1 MKFNS
6 LLSVTLALVLV
17 AGLGTPVYA
26 GQMVETQAESFFVP
40 SNCASVTF
48 NFVSMAGA
56 FQSSFGFFDVSE
68 VAIDPSV
75 DRLGYVNTALNAP
88 SATQIFHDGNPDNP
102 GASIVI
108 ALTPGSE
115 IAFWLI
121 PNESLT
127 FFQANPNS
135 YILNGGTLAD
145 PLFSVPPANPVG
157 FDNLKSFI
165 GGGITTFEWEDLA
178 GGGDQDFD
186 DIVFNVECELFEES
200 EPVGGEFLPIDST
213 ALLLAVASTPAAWLS
228 SLALVALGIGAYVF
242 TRNPNNMRN
251 IKVILRDYLD
261 RI

>member
-1 MKFNS
+1 LKFNS
-6 LLSVTLALVLV
+6 LLAGTLALVLV
-17 AGLGTPVYA
+17 AGLGPSAYA
-26 GQMVETQAESFFVP
+26 GSPMMETQSETYFIP

-48 NFVSMAGA
+48 NFVSMAGG

-68 VAIDPSV
+68 VAIDPSI
-75 DRLGYVNTALNAP
+75 DRQGYVNAALNAL

-121 PNESLT
+121 PNESLS

-135 YILNGGTLAD
+135 YLINGGGLAD
-145 PLFSVPPANPVG
+145 PLFSVPAANPVG
-157 FDNLKSFI
+157 FDNLKSFV

-186 DIVFNVECELFEES
+186 DIVFNVECELFEEP
-200 EPVGGEFLPIDST
+200 ELVGGELLPIDST
-213 ALLLAVASTPAAWLS
+213 ALLLAGAQTFSWMIPVLLSGIGIGLFVASRKS
-228 SLALVALGIGAYVF
+228 E
-242 TRNPNNMRN
+242 
-251 IKVILRDYLD
+251 
-261 RI
+261 